1 MAKITDLDRQAY
13 QDKVKIYIAMT
24 KALLK
29 TEKDL
34 IMESRKDSPDA
45 ILQKLV
51 LADEML
57 NLASNY
63 MAINGVSQAVL
74 KVKNEEAL
82 NDARKSLYK
91 AVIYLEETV
100 SNYIDVPFADYEKKL
115 LAIDAFDPNQ
125 RYQLIRKMGLAIDLI
140 EQAYGDNSKWRWTF
154 VELEGRFTT
163 VAKNMMDLKNVIVN
177 KAPDSPYYDSTVYHL
192 RLIKK
197 LLSQSADRYREKY
210 ELSTGQMLDF
220 KTGISFLGA
229 LKRIHII
236 LAESEDAE
244 EVKKKY
250 NIWSTKLDTDMKKQE
265 EAKKRK

>member
-1 MAKITDLDRQAY
+1 MAKISEADRQAY
-13 QDKVKIYIAMT
+13 QDKVRIYIAMT

-34 IMESRKDSPDA
+34 ILESRNDSHDA
-45 ILQKLV
+45 ILKKLA

-63 MAINGVSQAVL
+63 MAINGISQAVL

-91 AVIYLEETV
+91 AVIALEDTV
-100 SNYIDVPFADYEKKL
+100 SNYIDVPFSDYEKKL
-115 LAIDAFDPNQ
+115 NAIEEFDQNQ

-140 EQAYGDNSKWRWTF
+140 EYAYGDNSKWRWTF
-154 VELEGRFTT
+154 VDLEGRFTT
-163 VAKNMMDLKNVIVN
+163 VAKNMMDLKNIIVN
-177 KAPDSPYYDSTVYHL
+177 KTPDSPYYESTIYHL
-192 RLIKK
+192 RLVKK
-197 LLSQSADRYREKY
+197 LLAQSADRYREKY

-220 KTGISFLGA
+220 KTGISCLGA
-229 LKRIHII
+229 LKRLHII
-236 LAESEDAE
+236 LAESEEAE
-244 EVKKKY
+244 ALKKKY

-265 EAKKRK
+265 EAKKRS